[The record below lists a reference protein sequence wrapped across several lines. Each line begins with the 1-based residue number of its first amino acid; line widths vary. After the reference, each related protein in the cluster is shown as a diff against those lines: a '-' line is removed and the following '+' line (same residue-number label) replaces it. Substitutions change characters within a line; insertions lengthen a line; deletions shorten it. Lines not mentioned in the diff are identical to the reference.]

1 MQLNFMEDFEMATA
15 VKAKVSERSEKSASG
30 GIVLQV
36 GALRDALGRAKLA
49 AKRNASI
56 PQHECVRLKA
66 VGGKMTL
73 QCNADVAISTTVGV
87 IKFEPI
93 DCLVSAERLLGILK
107 TLHAAS
113 DVLLRLDGTGLIV
126 TCTRST
132 WILQTVED
140 TASPEALS
148 EKKFPLFGK
157 FIGEHFVRVLN
168 HVCFACE
175 MGSTRYALG
184 GVFFERTK
192 SNIIIVATDGRRM
205 CTEILDNDGGEVE
218 MSCLVPFH
226 VILMLMR
233 VSGSGSVAMRVG
245 AHGARFDISHDDGE
259 ETTVASAMLAGA
271 FPKWRSV
278 LPTAG
283 VVSTTTLSRDSFLS
297 AVRQAAITTSDES
310 RGIKMS
316 VSGLLMIMSGISQEI
331 GQSTVFVEV
340 ESMGTDVAIN
350 IDPNC
355 VVDWLSSLD
364 VASSVVIDLI
374 DDKSAMVLK
383 SDTAT
388 CVVMPISKE

>member
-1 MQLNFMEDFEMATA
+1 MEEFEMATA
-15 VKAKVSERSEKSASG
+15 VKVKVNERSEKNASG
-30 GIVLQV
+30 GIVCQV
-36 GALRDALGRAKLA
+36 GALRDALARVKLA
-49 AKRNASI
+49 AKRNAAI
-56 PQHECVRLKA
+56 PQHECVRINA
-66 VGGKMTL
+66 VGGKL
-73 QCNADVAISTTVGV
+73 LLHCSSDVFISTTVNL

-140 TASPEALS
+140 AALPAPATPT
-148 EKKFPLFGK
+148 KYVQFGK

-175 MGSTRYALG
+175 TGSTRYALG

-205 CTEILDNDGGEVE
+205 CAEILDNDGGEVE
-218 MSCLVPFH
+218 MNCLIPLH
-226 VILMLMR
+226 VILMLLR
-233 VSGSGSVAMRVG
+233 VSGSGSVLMRV
-245 AHGARFDISHDDGE
+245 ASHGARWDISHDDGE
-259 ETTVASAMLAGA
+259 DTTLITPMLDGT

-316 VSGLLMIMSGISQEI
+316 VSGLLMIMSGMSQEI

-340 ESMGTDVAIN
+340 ESMGADVSIN